1 VQHTDTEAVIDAVV
15 LERQPKRI
23 ALDKEHIGILAGEV
37 GLGGINGGG
46 VVERNDRRP
55 HAECHIREAAGAA
68 AHVEH
73 SLAPQFLRTEMG
85 DLSKHPRGVS
95 LHRTTHVLVLKLHPS
110 PAVPLIT
117 KVVGI
122 ALIVDKAG
130 NAADDGVGAAGRTQA
145 AADNLVS
152 FEDGAL
158 QREFLAGV
166 GVAKEREMV
175 RFHAGLFLVRL
186 FPS

>member
-1 VQHTDTEAVIDAVV
+1 VVQHTDTEAVVDAVV

-23 ALDKEHIGILAGEV
+23 ALHEEHIGILAGEV

-55 HAECHIREAAGAA
+55 HAECHIREAAGTA
-68 AHVEH
+68 AHVKH
-73 SLAPQFLRTEMG
+73 RLAPQFLRTELG

-130 NAADDGVGAAGRTQA
+130 NAADDGVGAAGRA
-145 AADNLVS
+145 ERSADDLV
-152 FEDGAL
+152 AL
-158 QREFLAGV
+158 AHSIFQCEFLAGV
-166 GVAKEREMV
+166 RVAKER
-175 RFHAGLFLVRL
+175 
-186 FPS
+186 